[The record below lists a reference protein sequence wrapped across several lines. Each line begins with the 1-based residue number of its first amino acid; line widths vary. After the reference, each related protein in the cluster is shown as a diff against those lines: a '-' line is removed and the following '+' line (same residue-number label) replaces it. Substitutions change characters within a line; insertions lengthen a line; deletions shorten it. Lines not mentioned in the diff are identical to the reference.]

1 MLDEGFSVDHLK
13 KKMRRKWIRYER
25 EYSNSLWHLT
35 DTPYTIHVGKEN
47 N

>member
-1 MLDEGFSVDHLK
+1 MLDEGFSVEHPK

-25 EYSNSLWHLT
+25 KIPTCYGILT
-35 DTPYTIHVGKEN
+35 GTPYTIHVGKEN